1 MPTYNDGNVPYGFPG
16 LVGIDTTG
24 TDAES
29 PNEFYSLESIT
40 TETAGSEIERRS
52 GLNVVTGRVLI
63 QDGGNG
69 QPENG
74 PYSTELTSATIRLQR
89 ATITQPFP
97 PIGSLFLM
105 QGDGGTADLIS
116 TPERGQVWCVASGG
130 QNYAQAEAHTF
141 EVVCRPTQVVL

>member
-63 QDGGNG
+63 PDAPDTGV
-69 QPENG
+69 
-74 PYSTELTSATIRLQR
+74 YSTQLTSATVRLQR

-97 PIGSLFLM
+97 PIGSVFRM
-105 QGDGGTADLIS
+105 RSNDVSGIPLIA
-116 TPERGQVWCVASGG
+116 TTEDAQVWCVASGG

-141 EVVCRPTQVVL
+141 EVVCRPTQAVL

>member
-1 MPTYNDGNVPYGFPG
+1 MPTYNDGSIPYGFPG

-63 QDGGNG
+63 ADADDY
-69 QPENG
+69 P
-74 PYSTELTSATIRLQR
+74 TELTSATVRLQR

-105 QGDGGTADLIS
+105 ISAGTGLNLIS
-116 TPERGQVWCVASGG
+116 TTESTNWWVVASGG
-130 QNYAQAEAHTF
+130 QNYGQAEAHTF
-141 EVVCRPTQVVL
+141 EVVCRPTLVVS

>member
-1 MPTYNDGNVPYGFPG
+1 MPTYNDGSIPYGFPG

-63 QDGGNG
+63 PDMNDGIGVNNY
-69 QPENG
+69 P
-74 PYSTELTSATIRLQR
+74 TELSSATVRLQR

-105 QGDGGTADLIS
+105 EAQGPGVDLIATS
-116 TPERGQVWCVASGG
+116 EGRQVWCVASGG